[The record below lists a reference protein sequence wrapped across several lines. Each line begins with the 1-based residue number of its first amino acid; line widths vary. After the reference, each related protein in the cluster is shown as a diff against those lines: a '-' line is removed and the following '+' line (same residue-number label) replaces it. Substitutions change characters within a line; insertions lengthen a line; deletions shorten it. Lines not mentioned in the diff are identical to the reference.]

1 MSSLHHGTDHF
12 IIFTIKI
19 HHDLVHLELLI
30 DSFHHHALMN
40 GLIVSADVIGIK
52 IHIQVIHVFYKQQ
65 GLKHIKIVHIKGVL
79 RKLQSAF
86 S

>member
-1 MSSLHHGTDHF
+1 
-12 IIFTIKI
+12 
-19 HHDLVHLELLI
+19 
-30 DSFHHHALMN
+30 MN